1 MAACLKITGPF
12 LNYVCKRITW
22 KLVKKVDPL
31 TAIPEITSVDCAQ
44 ESAFSFYVLR
54 RSTGTFV
61 SCSCY
66 RSVLAS
72 LSLCSTGPQSYV
84 QAEGAALVRRG
95 QKAGLETSTSG
106 DPGPYLER

>member
-66 RSVLAS
+66 RPVLAS

-95 QKAGLETSTSG
+95 QKAGLETSISG
-106 DPGPYLER
+106 DAGPYLER